1 VLGSFKRVVLPL
13 LAVVLVAVAVSG
25 CAIFKPGSLKVS
37 QPAGIGSVVVHF
49 ELCTTGENSGCEM
62 NESNGEGQQLLGFAV
77 PIGASAPPTVTAV
90 PKPGAQPMTYFRNEQ
105 VGAALASE
113 AKDESGKPWP
123 PPGTQVVGYITS
135 PIPEAEGPLQEWTVD
150 AEFGLPPAADGGSS
164 GAPFPVTIASGWRE
178 TGEGLPPSQPLDCT
192 VGEKFPDTLLSQC
205 YVNEGTTFGV
215 SDLKIKPPKV
225 RANAFPGGKGT
236 VAFGFDFASSASGP
250 PTFSLKGST
259 SVPGGSISM
268 PQRTYAPGAVAG
280 ATFRAEA
287 ATRSVVVN
295 VPNGTKPGVYEVTI
309 TATAAGGGAATALA
323 KLKVQRPTIKV
334 LGKPKRNRRAGTA
347 VLKVQVPGAGTV
359 TLSGKGVAV
368 AKKSTKGPKTLKLP
382 VAAKGAAKL
391 ALLADGSVRL
401 RPKLKF
407 KPDSGAAVK
416 KTTAI
421 TLRLG

>member
-1 VLGSFKRVVLPL
+1 MLGSIKRVVLPL

-25 CAIFKPGSLKVS
+25 CAFFKPGSLQVS
-37 QPAGIGSVVVHF
+37 QPAGIGSVRVHF
-49 ELCTTGENSGCEM
+49 ELCSTGEKGGCELS
-62 NESNGEGQQLLGFAV
+62 ESNGEGQQLLGFAV
-77 PIGASAPPTVTAV
+77 PIGASSPATVTAV
-90 PKPGAQPMTYFRNEQ
+90 PKPGAQPMVYFRNEQ

-123 PPGTQVVGYITS
+123 PPGTQVIGYITG
-135 PIPEAEGPLQEWTVD
+135 PIVEVAGPQQEWTVD

-164 GAPFPVTIASGWRE
+164 GAPYPVTIASGWRGI
-178 TGEGLPPSQPLDCT
+178 GEGIQPSQPLDCT
-192 VGEKFPDTLLSQC
+192 VGEKFPDSLFSQC
-205 YVNEGTTFGV
+205 YVNEGTTLGV

-225 RANAFPGGKGT
+225 RATAFPGGKGT
-236 VAFGFDFASSASGP
+236 VAFSLDFASSANAP
-250 PTFSLKGST
+250 PSFSLKGST
-259 SVPGGSISM
+259 SVPRGSISM
-268 PQRTYAPGAVAG
+268 PQRTYAPSGVAG
-280 ATFRAEA
+280 ATFRAEG

-295 VPNGTKPGVYEVTI
+295 VPNGTKPGVYEATI

-334 LGKPKRNRRAGTA
+334 LGKPQRNRPAGTA

-368 AKKSTKGPKTLKLP
+368 AKRTTKGPKTLKLP
-382 VAAKGAAKL
+382 LAAKGAAKL

-416 KTTAI
+416 KTIAI